1 MNMAIFLKPQRI
13 ISALFLAGFG
23 IFAPITAASAHTD
36 LVSTSPVADSDVL
49 AAQDTISLTFSEPPL
64 VDGAAIVVM
73 TSEGDILDSPAPAL
87 DGASLSIPWPADL
100 TTGKA
105 TVQWRAT
112 AQDGHVES
120 GEFVFNYTA
129 AAESGPA
136 PATSAS
142 AMPTESAAPAES
154 SEPMMTALATPEVI
168 AMPLAIDD
176 ASAEGSNNNIVL
188 GIAIVSLVGLVAAG
202 LYLRR
207 SK

>member
-1 MNMAIFLKPQRI
+1 MAIFLKPQRI
-13 ISALFLAGFG
+13 FGAILLTALG
-23 IFAPITAASAHTD
+23 IFAPVTSASAHTD
-36 LVSTSPVADSDVL
+36 LVSTSPTADSDVL

-73 TSEGDILDSPAPAL
+73 NSSGDILDSPAPAL

-100 TTGKA
+100 STGKV

-129 AAESGPA
+129 AAEGGIAPSPA
-136 PATSAS
+136 AS
-142 AMPTESAAPAES
+142 AMPSESA
-154 SEPMMTALATPEVI
+154 EPMMTAIATPEVV

-176 ASAEGSNNNIVL
+176 ATAEEGNNLVVV
-188 GIAIVSLVGLVAAG
+188 IAIVSLIGLVAAG
-202 LYLRR
+202 LFLRR

>member
-1 MNMAIFLKPQRI
+1 MKTLLKPQRI
-13 ISALFLAGFG
+13 IGAILLAGLG
-23 IFAPITAASAHTD
+23 ILAPMSPASAHTD
-36 LVSTSPVADSDVL
+36 LVSTSPAADSDVL

-73 TSEGDILDSPAPAL
+73 NSSGDILDSPAPSL

-100 TTGKA
+100 TTGK
-105 TVQWRAT
+105 TTIQWRAT

-129 AAESGPA
+129 AAEGGMAPSPA
-136 PATSAS
+136 AS
-142 AMPTESAAPAES
+142 AMPSESP
-154 SEPMMTALATPEVI
+154 EPMMTAMATPEVV

-176 ASAEGSNNNIVL
+176 APAEEGSNNLVL
-188 GIAIVSLVGLVAAG
+188 VIALVSLVGLVAAG
-202 LYLRR
+202 LFLRR

>member
-1 MNMAIFLKPQRI
+1 MTTFLKLPRI
-13 ISALFLAGFG
+13 IGAILLAALG
-23 IFAPITAASAHTD
+23 IFATITPAAAHTD
-36 LVSTSPVADSDVL
+36 LVSTSPTADSDVL

-73 TSEGDILDSPAPAL
+73 TSAGDILDSPAPAL

-100 TTGKA
+100 TTGIV

-120 GEFVFNYTA
+120 GEFLFNYTA
-129 AAESGPA
+129 AAEGGMAASPA
-136 PATSAS
+136 AS
-142 AMPTESAAPAES
+142 AVPSESA
-154 SEPMMTALATPEVI
+154 EPMVTALATPEVI
-168 AMPLAIDD
+168 AMPLAIED
-176 ASAEGSNNNIVL
+176 APAEDENNLVFV
-188 GIAIVSLVGLVAAG
+188 IAIVSLAGLVAAG

>member
-1 MNMAIFLKPQRI
+1 MTTFAKSQRI
-13 ISALFLAGFG
+13 IGSILLAGLG
-23 IFAPITAASAHTD
+23 LFAPISSASAHTD
-36 LVSTSPVADSDVL
+36 LVSTSPTADSDVN
-49 AAQDTISLTFSEPPL
+49 ASQETISLTFGEPPL

-73 TSEGDILDSPAPAL
+73 NSSGDIWDSPAPAL

-100 TTGKA
+100 TPGKV

-112 AQDGHVES
+112 ADDGHVLS

-129 AAESGPA
+129 AAEGGVA
-136 PATSAS
+136 PSAS
-142 AMPTESAAPAES
+142 ALPAES
-154 SEPMMTALATPEVI
+154 ADPTMTALATPEAI

-176 ASAEGSNNNIVL
+176 APAEASNNNLVI

-202 LYLRR
+202 MFLRR

>member
-1 MNMAIFLKPQRI
+1 MTTFLKLQRI
-13 ISALFLAGFG
+13 IGAILLAALG
-23 IFAPITAASAHTD
+23 IFATITPAAAHTD
-36 LVSTSPVADSDVL
+36 LVSTSPTAGSDVL

-73 TSEGDILDSPAPAL
+73 TSAGDILDSPAPAL

-100 TTGKA
+100 ITGIV

-120 GEFVFNYTA
+120 GEFLFNYTA
-129 AAESGPA
+129 AAEGGMAASPA
-136 PATSAS
+136 AS
-142 AMPTESAAPAES
+142 AVPSESA
-154 SEPMMTALATPEVI
+154 EPMMTALATPEVV
-168 AMPLAIDD
+168 AMPLAIED
-176 ASAEGSNNNIVL
+176 APAEDENNLVVV
-188 GIAIVSLVGLVAAG
+188 IAIVSLAGLVGAG

>member
-1 MNMAIFLKPQRI
+1 MATFLKTQRI
-13 ISALFLAGFG
+13 IGAILLAALG
-23 IFAPITAASAHTD
+23 IFAPMTSASAHTD
-36 LVSTSPVADSDVL
+36 LVSTSPTADSDVL
-49 AAQDTISLTFSEPPL
+49 AAQETISLTFSEPPL

-73 TSEGDILDSPAPAL
+73 NSSGDILDSPAPAL

-100 TTGKA
+100 STGKV

-129 AAESGPA
+129 AAEGGMAPSPA
-136 PATSAS
+136 ASTLPSA
-142 AMPTESAAPAES
+142 
-154 SEPMMTALATPEVI
+154 EPMMTALATPEAI

-176 ASAEGSNNNIVL
+176 APAEAGNNTLVM
-188 GIAIVSLVGLVAAG
+188 GIAIVSLVGLVVAG

>member
-1 MNMAIFLKPQRI
+1 MAIFLKSQRI
-13 ISALFLAGFG
+13 IGAILFAALG
-23 IFAPITAASAHTD
+23 IFAPMSPAAAHTD
-36 LVSTSPVADSDVL
+36 LVSTSPAADSDVL

-73 TSEGDILDSPAPAL
+73 TAEGDILDSPAPAL

-100 TTGKA
+100 STGKV

-129 AAESGPA
+129 AAEGGMAASPA
-136 PATSAS
+136 AS
-142 AMPTESAAPAES
+142 TMPSESA
-154 SEPMMTALATPEVI
+154 EPMMTAMATPEVV
-168 AMPLAIDD
+168 AMPLTVDD
-176 ASAEGSNNNIVL
+176 TPVEESNNNLVVV
-188 GIAIVSLVGLVAAG
+188 IAIVSLAGLVAAG

>member
-1 MNMAIFLKPQRI
+1 MTTFLKLQRI
-13 ISALFLAGFG
+13 IGAILLAALG
-23 IFAPITAASAHTD
+23 IFATITPAAAHTD
-36 LVSTSPVADSDVL
+36 LVSTSPTADSDAL

-73 TSEGDILDSPAPAL
+73 TSAGDILDSPAPAL

-100 TTGKA
+100 TTGIV

-120 GEFVFNYTA
+120 GEFLFNYTA
-129 AAESGPA
+129 AAEGGMAASPA
-136 PATSAS
+136 AS
-142 AMPTESAAPAES
+142 AVPSESA
-154 SEPMMTALATPEVI
+154 EPMMTALATPEVV
-168 AMPLAIDD
+168 AMPLAIED
-176 ASAEGSNNNIVL
+176 APAEDENNLVVV
-188 GIAIVSLVGLVAAG
+188 IAIVSLAGLVAAG

>member
-1 MNMAIFLKPQRI
+1 MAIFLKSQRI
-13 ISALFLAGFG
+13 IGAILLAALG
-23 IFAPITAASAHTD
+23 IFAPMSPAAAHTD
-36 LVSTSPVADSDVL
+36 LLSTSPAADSDVL

-73 TSEGDILDSPAPAL
+73 TAEGDILDSPAPAL

-100 TTGKA
+100 STGKV

-129 AAESGPA
+129 AAEGGMAASPA
-136 PATSAS
+136 AS
-142 AMPTESAAPAES
+142 TMPSESA
-154 SEPMMTALATPEVI
+154 EPMMTAMATPEVV
-168 AMPLAIDD
+168 AMPLTVDD
-176 ASAEGSNNNIVL
+176 TPVEESNNNLVVV
-188 GIAIVSLVGLVAAG
+188 IAIVSLAGLVAAG

>member
-1 MNMAIFLKPQRI
+1 MAIFIKPQRI
-13 ISALFLAGFG
+13 IGAILLAALGVFVPMSPA
-23 IFAPITAASAHTD
+23 TADVT
-36 LVSTSPVADSDVL
+36 VTSTSPAADSDVL
-49 AAQDTISLTFSEPPL
+49 AAQEKISITFSEPPL

-112 AQDGHVES
+112 ADDGHVQS

-129 AAESGPA
+129 AAEGGMAPSPA
-136 PATSAS
+136 AS
-142 AMPTESAAPAES
+142 TEATESA
-154 SEPMMTALATPEVI
+154 EPMMTALATPEVV
-168 AMPLAIDD
+168 AMPLAEDD
-176 ASAEGSNNNIVL
+176 ASTEDGNNNLIVA
-188 GIAIVSLVGLVAAG
+188 IAIVSLAGLVVAG